1 MSLRDQ
7 LSDDLKTAMREK
19 DKVRLGTLRL
29 VQTEIKKADIALKT
43 EGKGEAVDEVAVL
56 ALMQKMVKQR
66 QETIKIYQD
75 NGRTEAAEGEAA
87 EIRVIEAYLPQMKDE
102 AETKALVEAK
112 IAELGADSMKDM
124 GKVVGAMKAGY
135 PGELDMAL
143 TSKLI
148 KAALS

>member
-1 MSLRDQ
+1 MSLRND
-7 LSDDLKTAMREK
+7 LSDDMKTAMREK

-43 EGKGEAVDEVAVL
+43 EGKGDAIDEVAIL
-56 ALMQKMVKQR
+56 SLMQKMVKQR
-66 QETIKIYQD
+66 QEAIKIYED
-75 NGRTEAAEGEAA
+75 NGRAEAAEGEAA
-87 EIRVIEAYLPQMKDE
+87 EIAVIDAYLPQMKDE

-112 IAELGADSMKDM
+112 IAELGADGMKDM
-124 GKVVGAMKAGY
+124 GKIVGAMKTGY